1 MSITLS
7 PSKAAYLAR
16 VAEGLADLAA
26 EDREEVVQDLEAHL
40 AELGDDEVETILGS
54 PESFVAEFRQSAGLV
69 ESKAGARP
77 GLVDR
82 ARTRLDHW
90 SARLS
95 ELTRWPTIR
104 PVWVWT
110 RGWLLVSA
118 WSVLYDIE
126 GFRRFPIP
134 SIGGSSLTGLILVVS
149 ATAFSLWLD
158 AGAEQTARSIGSVV
172 LSVVAGFGLIGT
184 LLNPLPTY
192 DEVHSEPLYLD
203 RLTGADGNTVD
214 NIYAYDL
221 DGNSV
226 EVLLFDEEGRPLQT
240 LPSWVYG
247 DAEYLPADAPYDY
260 GDGAV
265 TFARDQFGRIIPNL
279 YPLQLSRYD
288 EFGSLRP
295 VPPPSL
301 GFPSVGEDETP
312 VDDNPVPTTTAPPFG

>member
-26 EDREEVVQDLEAHL
+26 EDREEVMQDLEAHL
-40 AELGDDEVETILGS
+40 AELGDEEVETILGS
-54 PESFVAEFRQSAGLV
+54 PEAFVAEFRQSAGLV
-69 ESKAGARP
+69 ESEAEAQPGHIDIAR
-77 GLVDR
+77 
-82 ARTRLDHW
+82 ARLDHW
-90 SARLS
+90 SARLG

-126 GFRRFPIP
+126 GIRRFPIP
-134 SIGGSSLTGLILVVS
+134 SIGGSSLTGLALVVS
-149 ATAFSLWLD
+149 ATTLSLWLD

-172 LSVVAGFGLIGT
+172 LSVVGGFGLVGT

-192 DEVHSEPLYLD
+192 DEIYAEPIYID
-203 RLTGADGNTVD
+203 RLTGANGNPVD

-221 DGNSV
+221 DGNPV
-226 EVLLFDEEGRPLQT
+226 EVLLFDGEGRALQT
-240 LPSWVYG
+240 LPSWVYE
-247 DAEYLPADAPYDY
+247 DAEYLPVDAPYDY
-260 GDGAV
+260 GEGAV

-288 EFGSLRP
+288 EFGSLRQ

-301 GFPSVGEDETP
+301 GFPSVGDEAP
-312 VDDNPVPTTTAPPFG
+312 DDENPVPTTTTPPFG